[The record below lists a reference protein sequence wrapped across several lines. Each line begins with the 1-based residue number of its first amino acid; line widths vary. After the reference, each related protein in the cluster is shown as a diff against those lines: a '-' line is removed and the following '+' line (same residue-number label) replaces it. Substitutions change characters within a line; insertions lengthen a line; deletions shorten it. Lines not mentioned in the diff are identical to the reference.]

1 MSPFYTLLVINKSHF
16 IKQAGI
22 IVSLFCFGL
31 FYACEQETILAKV
44 GKTRLTQ
51 KDAMLMM
58 KELGY
63 NVRNKKNWKLFIDQW
78 CEQQVFKQ
86 ELEQT
91 NPSQA
96 RLITMRSEAFESELA
111 KYYLVEQ
118 AANKQLDTSISNTEM
133 HNYFNQHREEF
144 TLQDYLVK
152 ALYLKIPVKNNV
164 EPKVKQVYLLKN
176 SGDLSKISSLAKLY
190 AENYYFDDEKWIYFN
205 DLVKDI
211 PLNSFNKDNIV
222 LNRTKTYF
230 SDDNYTY
237 FLNVIDYKLKNSV
250 PPFEFIKEEIRELIL
265 SERVNNLKEQIT
277 EQLIRKIKQKHEI
290 NIYF

>member
-1 MSPFYTLLVINKSHF
+1 MSPFYTPLVINKTHL

-44 GKTRLTQ
+44 GKTSLTQ
-51 KDAMLMM
+51 TDAMFMM

-63 NVRNKKNWKLFIDQW
+63 NVKNKKDWKLFISQW

-91 NPSQA
+91 KPAQS
-96 RLITMRSEAFESELA
+96 RLIIMRAEAFESELA

-118 AANKQLDTSISNTEM
+118 EANKQLDTSISNVEM
-133 HNYFNQHREEF
+133 HNYYNKHREEF

-164 EPKVKQVYLLKN
+164 EQKVKQVYLLKN
-176 SGDLSKISSLAKLY
+176 SGDISKISSLAKLY

-211 PLNSFNKDNIV
+211 PLNNFNKDNIV
-222 LNRTKTYF
+222 LNRTKTHF
-230 SDDNYTY
+230 SDDEYTY
-237 FLNVIDYKLKNSV
+237 FLNIIDYKLKNTI
-250 PPFEFIKEEIRELIL
+250 PPFEFIKQEIKELIL
-265 SERVNNLKEQIT
+265 SERINNLKEQIT
-277 EQLIRKIKQKHEI
+277 EQLIRKIKEKHEI